1 MYLKKMIEKNISLQL
16 KSLYGQENI
25 VCLPPGKLLT
35 STKKKKQKIR
45 FHQQSHIV
53 SSQQNK
59 NRGL

>member
-35 STKKKKQKIR
+35 YTKKKKKIR

-53 SSQQNK
+53 SSQ
-59 NRGL
+59 

>member
-16 KSLYGQENI
+16 KPLYGQENI

-35 STKKKKQKIR
+35 YTKKKKKIR

-53 SSQQNK
+53 SSQQSK

>member
-35 STKKKKQKIR
+35 YTKKKKKKKNQ
-45 FHQQSHIV
+45 V
-53 SSQQNK
+53 SSTVSYSQLSIKQE
-59 NRGL
+59 